1 MRMTRTITRPFWQPD
16 LETMRRA
23 DLEALQFARLQEQ
36 VQRCAA
42 APFYK
47 RTWAFAGF
55 APGQLASLADMHRL
69 PFTYKHDLQES
80 QVQEP
85 PLGDLL
91 QGPADARREIYPVST
106 SEGGMLYFAY
116 SDTDIERN
124 REIGARILWGCGVR
138 PGDLV
143 HNSFGYGLFGG
154 GLAVHRSTKAV
165 GGGTIPMGHDSVK
178 RQVEL
183 LFNLKPTVMVAIP
196 SRAMYLVDRIRERGL
211 VPRDVGLRIGLFG
224 GEPGVSSGRGRLQQA
239 FGIKAYDLYGMT
251 EVGPLLAA
259 ECTEQD
265 GLHWAEDHVLVEV
278 IDPVTLRPC
287 PPGEVGVLV
296 LTDLTRD
303 AMPLL
308 RYWTGDLATLTTEP
322 CRCGRTHARSVGGIR
337 GRMDEMVIFRGAKFY
352 PAKVEQVLYSY
363 GDVGPEYRIVL
374 ERSEGRWEDSCTVLV
389 ESAAGGALSP
399 RILED
404 RIRRHLRDE
413 VHTEIDVQVVAY
425 GSLDRVLNTTR
436 RVEDRR

>member
-1 MRMTRTITRPFWQPD
+1 MPKTVIRPFWQPD
-16 LETMRRA
+16 LETMRRD
-23 DLEALQFARLQEQ
+23 DLTALQFARLLHQ
-36 VQRCAA
+36 VRRCAD
-42 APFYK
+42 APFYR
-47 RTWAFAGF
+47 RTWRTAGF
-55 APGQLASLADMHRL
+55 EPDQLKTLDDRHRI
-69 PFTYKHDLQES
+69 PFTYKQDLQEC

-91 QGPADARREIYPVST
+91 HGPADARREIYPVST

-116 SDTDIERN
+116 SDADIERN

-165 GGGTIPMGHDSVK
+165 GGGTIPIGTDSVK

-183 LFNLKPTVMVAIP
+183 LFNLGPTVMVAIP

-211 VPRDVGLRIGLFG
+211 IPRDVGLRIGIFG
-224 GEPGVSSGRGRLQQA
+224 GEPGVSSGRDRLEQA
-239 FGIKAYDLYGMT
+239 FGIKAYDLYGIT

-259 ECTEQD
+259 ECPEQD
-265 GLHWAEDHVLVEV
+265 GLHWSEDHVLVEV
-278 IDPVTLRPC
+278 LDPVTLRPS

-322 CRCGRTHARSVGGIR
+322 CRCGRTHARSPGGIR
-337 GRMDEMVIFRGAKFY
+337 GRIDEMVIFRGAKFY

-363 GDVGPEYRIVL
+363 GEIGPEYRIVL
-374 ERSEGRWEDSCTVLV
+374 EREAGRWEDSCTVLV
-389 ESAAGGALSP
+389 EAAAGGTLSP
-399 RILED
+399 RILEE
-404 RIRRHLRDE
+404 RIRRHLKDE
-413 VHTEIDVQVVAY
+413 VHSDIDVQVVAY